1 MNYFFDG
8 IQRKCK
14 IPGRNSLKK
23 QVLST
28 GQIQNFDVR
37 YFVKTSE
44 RSKVV
49 PEEQSE
55 EMKQSHYS
63 QAAKLEKTILFLF

>member
-1 MNYFFDG
+1 M
-8 IQRKCK
+8 
-14 IPGRNSLKK
+14 PPRNSFKK
-23 QVLST
+23 GLLST
-28 GQIQNFDVR
+28 DQIQNLDVR
-37 YFVKTSE
+37 YSVKTSE

-63 QAAKLEKTILFLF
+63 QAAKLEETILFLF